1 MPYRS
6 HKHSLRSRLTHRL
19 ESTWKLKPAF
29 PHLANIKM
37 DMLVEIQKALDYYE
51 SNNFESIKSKPGY
64 VVQII
69 KTYRSLQKENGKFE
83 DI

>member
-1 MPYRS
+1 
-6 HKHSLRSRLTHRL
+6 
-19 ESTWKLKPAF
+19 
-29 PHLANIKM
+29 M